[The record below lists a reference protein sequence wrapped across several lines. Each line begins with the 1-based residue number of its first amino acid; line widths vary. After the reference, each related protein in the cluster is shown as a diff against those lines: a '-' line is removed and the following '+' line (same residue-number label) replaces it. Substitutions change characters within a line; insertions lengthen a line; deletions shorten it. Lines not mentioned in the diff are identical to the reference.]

1 MKAIVQTGKMGDS
14 DSEEDDKAPNLNN
27 FKMQVKP
34 KEVVP

>member
-14 DSEEDDKAPNLNN
+14 DSEEDKKPLKLTE

-34 KEVVP
+34 KEVAP

>member
-14 DSEEDDKAPNLNN
+14 DSEEDEKAPKLTD
-27 FKMQVKP
+27 FKMQIKP